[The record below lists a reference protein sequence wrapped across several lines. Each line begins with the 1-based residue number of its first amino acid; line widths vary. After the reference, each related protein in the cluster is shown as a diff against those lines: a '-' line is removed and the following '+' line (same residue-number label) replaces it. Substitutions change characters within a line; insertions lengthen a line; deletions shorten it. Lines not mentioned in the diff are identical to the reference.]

1 MAKKKTHS
9 LVMPL
14 AMTPDQVRRLQDLR
28 SCNAAMPQASK
39 RDLLGRRNGK
49 IARRERG
56 ESLRRDA
63 W

>member
-1 MAKKKTHS
+1 MAKKQTTTIV
-9 LVMPL
+9 LAP
-14 AMTPDQVRRLQDLR
+14 AMTPEQVQKLQGLR
-28 SCNAAMPQASK
+28 SCNAAMPQASR

-49 IARRERG
+49 VARRERG

>member
-1 MAKKKTHS
+1 MAKKISHNV
-9 LVMPL
+9 VMAP
-14 AMTPDQVRRLQDLR
+14 AMTQAQVQRMQDLR

-39 RDLLGRRNGK
+39 RDLLGRRSGK
-49 IARRERG
+49 IARRERN